1 MWNLNNKTVVIS
13 GATNGI
19 GKAAAIE
26 LSKENPNLLFT
37 YRNQSLADELLAEI
51 KDISPSTQVQSVYC
65 DFSDQDSIK
74 KCTDEIN
81 DLCANIDVLIN
92 NAGVVNTS
100 YHETGEGIENTFA
113 VNHLGYFLFTNLLL
127 QKLKGDD
134 ETRIVNVSSA
144 AHSFVKEMQW
154 EDINFKNNFGQG
166 LKPYGQSKL
175 ANLLFTRYLSIKLS
189 TENISVN
196 AIHPGG
202 VNTSLGSQNKAWY
215 SKPLRLILRPF
226 FRSPLRGAESIIY
239 LATKQDDGVT
249 GEYFVDS
256 KIHKSSTYSKNLEE
270 AHKLWGLSE
279 KLGGSNFQ
287 YLKL

>member
-26 LSKENPNLLFT
+26 LSKENPKLLFT

-51 KDISPSTQVQSVYC
+51 KDISPNTQVQSVYC

-74 KCTDEIN
+74 KCTNEIN
-81 DLCANIDVLIN
+81 DLCANINVLIN

-127 QKLKGDD
+127 QKLKGHD

-166 LKPYGQSKL
+166 LRSYGQSKL
-175 ANLLFTRYLSIKLS
+175 ANLLFTRYLAIKLS
-189 TENISVN
+189 TDNISVN

-215 SKPLRLILRPF
+215 SKPLRLILKPF
-226 FRSPLRGAESIIY
+226 FRSPLKGAESIIY

-270 AHKLWGLSE
+270 AHKLWDLSE
-279 KLGGSNFQ
+279 KLVGQTFEI
-287 YLKL
+287 

>member
-1 MWNLNNKTVVIS
+1 MWNLKNKTVVIS

-26 LSKENPNLLFT
+26 LSKENPKLLFT
-37 YRNQSLADELLAEI
+37 YRNKHLADELLAEI
-51 KDISPSTQVQSVYC
+51 KALSPDTLVHSVYC
-65 DFSDQDSIK
+65 DFSKQDSIK
-74 KCTDEIN
+74 KCADEII
-81 DLCANIDVLIN
+81 DLCGNIDVLIN

-100 YHETGEGIENTFA
+100 YHETSEGIENTFA

-127 QKLKGDD
+127 NKLKG
-134 ETRIVNVSSA
+134 ENEARIVNVSSA

-154 EDINFKNNFGQG
+154 EDINYKSNFGQG
-166 LKPYGQSKL
+166 LRPYGQSKL

-215 SKPLRLILRPF
+215 SKPIRLILRPF
-226 FRSPLRGAESIIY
+226 FRSPLKGAESIIY
-239 LATKQDDGVT
+239 LATKQDDGIT

-279 KLGGSNFQ
+279 ELVGQTFNI
-287 YLKL
+287 

>member
-1 MWNLNNKTVVIS
+1 MWNLNNKTIVIS

-26 LSKENPNLLFT
+26 LSKENPKLLFT

-51 KDISPSTQVQSVYC
+51 KDISPNTQVQSVYC

-74 KCTDEIN
+74 KCTNEIN

-127 QKLKGDD
+127 QKLKGHD

-166 LKPYGQSKL
+166 LRSYGQSKL
-175 ANLLFTRYLSIKLS
+175 ANLLFTRYLAIKLS
-189 TENISVN
+189 TDNISVN

-215 SKPLRLILRPF
+215 SKPLRLMLRPF
-226 FRSPLRGAESIIY
+226 FRSPLKGAESIIY

-256 KIHKSSTYSKNLEE
+256 KIAKSSTYSKNLEE
-270 AHKLWGLSE
+270 AHKLWDLSE
-279 KLGGSNFQ
+279 KLVGQTFDI
-287 YLKL
+287 

>member
-1 MWNLNNKTVVIS
+1 MWNLNNKTIIIS

-26 LSKENPNLLFT
+26 LSKENPKLLFT

-51 KDISPSTQVQSVYC
+51 KDISPNTQVQSVYC

-74 KCTDEIN
+74 KCTNEIN

-127 QKLKGDD
+127 QKLKGDN

-154 EDINFKNNFGQG
+154 EDINYKNNFGQG
-166 LKPYGQSKL
+166 LRSYGQSKL
-175 ANLLFTRYLSIKLS
+175 ANLLFTRYLAIKLS
-189 TENISVN
+189 TDNISVN

-215 SKPLRLILRPF
+215 SKPLRLILKPF
-226 FRSPLRGAESIIY
+226 FRSPLKGAESIIY

-270 AHKLWGLSE
+270 AHKLWDLSE
-279 KLGGSNFQ
+279 KLVGQTFDI
-287 YLKL
+287 

>member
-1 MWNLNNKTVVIS
+1 MWNLNNKTIVIS

-26 LSKENPNLLFT
+26 LSKENPKLLFT
-37 YRNQSLADELLAEI
+37 YRNQSLADEVLAEI
-51 KDISPSTQVQSVYC
+51 KDISPNTQVQSVYC

-74 KCTDEIN
+74 KCTNEIN

-127 QKLKGDD
+127 QKLKGHD

-166 LKPYGQSKL
+166 LRSYGQSKL
-175 ANLLFTRYLSIKLS
+175 ANLLFTRYLAIKLS
-189 TENISVN
+189 TDNISVN

-215 SKPLRLILRPF
+215 SKPLRLILKPF
-226 FRSPLRGAESIIY
+226 FRSPLKGAESIIY

-270 AHKLWGLSE
+270 AHKLWDLSE
-279 KLGGSNFQ
+279 KLVGQTFDI
-287 YLKL
+287 

>member
-26 LSKENPNLLFT
+26 LSRENPKLLFT

-51 KDISPSTQVQSVYC
+51 KEISPSTQVQSVYC

-74 KCTDEIN
+74 KCTNEIN

-100 YHETGEGIENTFA
+100 YHETDEGIENTFA

-154 EDINFKNNFGQG
+154 EDMNFKNNFGQG

-226 FRSPLRGAESIIY
+226 FRSPLKGAESIIY

-256 KIHKSSTYSKNLEE
+256 KIHKSSSYSKNLEE

-279 KLGGSNFQ
+279 ELVGQTFNI
-287 YLKL
+287 

>member
-1 MWNLNNKTVVIS
+1 MWNLKNKTVVIS

-26 LSKENPNLLFT
+26 LSKENPKLLFT
-37 YRNQSLADELLAEI
+37 YRNKHLADELLAEI
-51 KDISPSTQVQSVYC
+51 KALSPDTLVHSVYC
-65 DFSDQDSIK
+65 DFSKQDSIK
-74 KCTDEIN
+74 KCADEII
-81 DLCANIDVLIN
+81 DLCGNIDVLIN

-100 YHETGEGIENTFA
+100 YHETSEGIENTFA

-127 QKLKGDD
+127 NKLKG
-134 ETRIVNVSSA
+134 ENEARIVNVSSA

-154 EDINFKNNFGQG
+154 EDINYKSNFGQG
-166 LKPYGQSKL
+166 LRPYGQSKL

-226 FRSPLRGAESIIY
+226 FRSPLKGAESIIY

-270 AHKLWGLSE
+270 AHKLWSLSE
-279 KLGGSNFQ
+279 ELVGQTFNI
-287 YLKL
+287 

>member
-1 MWNLNNKTVVIS
+1 MWNLNNKMIVIS

-26 LSKENPNLLFT
+26 LSKENPKLLFT
-37 YRNQSLADELLAEI
+37 YRNQNLADELLAEI
-51 KDISPSTQVQSVYC
+51 KDISPNTQIHSVYC

-74 KCTDEIN
+74 KCTNEIN

-127 QKLKGDD
+127 QKLKSGD

-144 AHSFVKEMQW
+144 AHSFVKEIQW
-154 EDINFKNNFGQG
+154 EDINFKNNFGHG
-166 LKPYGQSKL
+166 LRPYGQSKL
-175 ANLLFTRYLSIKLS
+175 ANLLFTRYLAIKLS
-189 TENISVN
+189 TDNISVN

-215 SKPLRLILRPF
+215 SKPLRLMLRPF
-226 FRSPLRGAESIIY
+226 FRSPLKGAESIIY

-256 KIHKSSTYSKNLEE
+256 KIAKSSTYSKNLEE
-270 AHKLWGLSE
+270 AHKLWDLSE
-279 KLGGSNFQ
+279 KLVGQTFDI
-287 YLKL
+287 

>member
-1 MWNLNNKTVVIS
+1 MWNLKNKTVVLS

-26 LSKENPNLLFT
+26 LSKENPKLLFT
-37 YRNQSLADELLAEI
+37 YRNQHLADELLAEI
-51 KDISPSTQVQSVYC
+51 KALSPDALVHSVYC
-65 DFSDQDSIK
+65 DFSKQDSVK
-74 KCTDEIN
+74 KCADEII
-81 DLCANIDVLIN
+81 DLCGNIDVLIN

-100 YHETGEGIENTFA
+100 YHETSEGIENTFA

-127 QKLKGDD
+127 NKLKG
-134 ETRIVNVSSA
+134 ENEARIVNVSSA

-166 LKPYGQSKL
+166 LRPYGQSKL

-215 SKPLRLILRPF
+215 SKPIRLILRPF
-226 FRSPLRGAESIIY
+226 FRSPLKGAESIIY
-239 LATKQDDGVT
+239 LAKKQDDGVT

-279 KLGGSNFQ
+279 ELVGQTFNI
-287 YLKL
+287 

>member
-1 MWNLNNKTVVIS
+1 MWNLKDKTVVIS

-26 LSKENPNLLFT
+26 LSKERSKLIFT
-37 YRNQSLADELLAEI
+37 YRNESLAKDLLAEI
-51 KDISPSTQVQSVYC
+51 KDLSPDTQVHSVYC
-65 DFSDQDSIK
+65 DFSNQDSIK
-74 KCTDEIN
+74 KCAEEIN
-81 DLCANIDVLIN
+81 VLCKDIDVLVN

-100 YHETGEGIENTFA
+100 YHETSDGIENTFA

-127 QKLKGDD
+127 HKLKGED
-134 ETRIVNVSSA
+134 ETRIINVSSA
-144 AHSFVKEMQW
+144 AHSFVKEIQW
-154 EDINFKNNFGQG
+154 QDINFKNNFKQG
-166 LKPYGQSKL
+166 LRCYGQSKL
-175 ANLLFTRYLSIKLS
+175 ANLLFTRYLAIKLS

-202 VNTSLGSQNKAWY
+202 VNTSLGSQNKVWY

-226 FRSPLRGAESIIY
+226 FRSPVKGAESIIF

-256 KIHKSSTYSKNLEE
+256 KIHKSSSYSKNLEE
-270 AHKLWGLSE
+270 AHKLWSLSE
-279 KLGGSNFQ
+279 EMVGQTFDL
-287 YLKL
+287 

>member
-26 LSKENPNLLFT
+26 LSKENPKLLFT
-37 YRNQSLADELLAEI
+37 YRNQNLADELLAEI
-51 KDISPSTQVQSVYC
+51 KDISPNTQVQSVYC

-74 KCTDEIN
+74 KCTNEIN

-127 QKLKGDD
+127 QKLKGHD

-166 LKPYGQSKL
+166 LRSYGQSKL
-175 ANLLFTRYLSIKLS
+175 ANLLFTRYLAIKLS
-189 TENISVN
+189 TDNISVN

-215 SKPLRLILRPF
+215 SKPLRLILKPF
-226 FRSPLRGAESIIY
+226 FRSPLKGAESIIY

-270 AHKLWGLSE
+270 AHKLWDLSE
-279 KLGGSNFQ
+279 KLVGQTFDI
-287 YLKL
+287 

>member
-26 LSKENPNLLFT
+26 LSRENPKLLFT

-74 KCTDEIN
+74 KCTNEIN

-100 YHETGEGIENTFA
+100 YHETDEGIENTFA

-175 ANLLFTRYLSIKLS
+175 ANLLFTRYL
-189 TENISVN
+189 
-196 AIHPGG
+196 
-202 VNTSLGSQNKAWY
+202 
-215 SKPLRLILRPF
+215 
-226 FRSPLRGAESIIY
+226 
-239 LATKQDDGVT
+239 
-249 GEYFVDS
+249 
-256 KIHKSSTYSKNLEE
+256 
-270 AHKLWGLSE
+270 
-279 KLGGSNFQ
+279 
-287 YLKL
+287 